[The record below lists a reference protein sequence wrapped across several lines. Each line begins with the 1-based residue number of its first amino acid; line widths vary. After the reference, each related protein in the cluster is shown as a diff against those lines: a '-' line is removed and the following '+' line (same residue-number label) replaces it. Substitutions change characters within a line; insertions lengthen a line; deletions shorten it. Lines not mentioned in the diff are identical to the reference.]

1 LNNELQLY
9 YQPKVSLRSGRI
21 VGAEALLRWRHPVRG
36 LVSPG
41 VFIPVAEETGLIL
54 DLGTWVLEEACRQVR
69 ARRQPAD
76 AADCV
81 NLSARQFDNE
91 LPKRIAAVL
100 EQHRVQPDQINLEIT
115 ESLLVRG
122 TDKVIAIMN
131 QLVAWAW
138 RWRWTTS
145 APAIPAW
152 PT

>member
-1 LNNELQLY
+1 LR
-9 YQPKVSLRSGRI
+9 QP
-21 VGAEALLRWRHPVRG
+21 VGAPVRQ
-36 LVSPG
+36 
-41 VFIPVAEETGLIL
+41 
-54 DLGTWVLEEACRQVR
+54 R
-69 ARRQPAD
+69 
-76 AADCV
+76 
-81 NLSARQFDNE
+81 
-91 LPKRIAAVL
+91 LPKRIAACWT
-100 EQHRVQPDQINLEIT
+100 HRVQPDQINLEIT